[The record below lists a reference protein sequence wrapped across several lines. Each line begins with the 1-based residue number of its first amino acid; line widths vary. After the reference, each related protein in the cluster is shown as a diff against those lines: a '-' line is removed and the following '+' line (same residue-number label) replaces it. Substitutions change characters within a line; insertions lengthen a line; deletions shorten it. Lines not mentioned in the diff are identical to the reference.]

1 MEITKKKSLKKKKPR
16 KRKEKIK
23 EIFDFPR
30 LPLERAFLISTK
42 KIKEVK
48 MKENGKEEE
57 CNEDIDAKKRMKG
70 RKGKDE

>member
-1 MEITKKKSLKKKKPR
+1 MEITTKKIAQENKSR

-42 KIKEVK
+42 KS
-48 MKENGKEEE
+48 
-57 CNEDIDAKKRMKG
+57 KK
-70 RKGKDE
+70 